1 MQREEDREAVQ
12 PRVQRAAS
20 LPRQGR
26 RPQLR
31 VHDRP
36 LHRRGARVREQGKLK
51 LPTTFLFY
59 VPSEFIGKLSVI
71 V

>member
-36 LHRRGARVREQGKLK
+36 LHRRGARVREQGKLQFR
-51 LPTTFLFY
+51 TTSLCN
-59 VPSEFIGKLSVI
+59 VPFEFIGKLS
-71 V
+71 